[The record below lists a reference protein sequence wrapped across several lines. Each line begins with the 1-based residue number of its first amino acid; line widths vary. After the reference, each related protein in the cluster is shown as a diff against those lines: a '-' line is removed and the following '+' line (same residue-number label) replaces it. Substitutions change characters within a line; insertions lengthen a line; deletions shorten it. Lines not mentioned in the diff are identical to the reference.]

1 MTVVTI
7 DYLDSLSHDRS
18 LGRIR
23 SDVPTDLIYAPHISA
38 IYTHLPDLI
47 FERLKGDVKA
57 NRFVPGLPITIEIP
71 KRNGLTRPG
80 SILDPLT
87 RTLYQ
92 LLVDEIAP
100 FGESQIDRKRVYS
113 QQLLD
118 PDPDFLMFR
127 SVSDCFGDFTQA
139 TDALAKKWTHV
150 LKADISSF
158 FERIYHHNLV
168 NFLSSSGAP
177 TEAVRALEKLL
188 LSFTHKD
195 SHGIIQGV
203 FPSDFLG
210 NVYLCPLDAELAVQ
224 DIDSTRYVDD
234 LHLFFESQLAAK
246 AFLVRLCQ
254 HLRREG
260 LNLNEAK
267 TQIEKTESLMQE
279 DSVIR
284 EAFEKARLELLTVVS
299 PIVEVTYGFSEWMEP
314 DSVTKTDTSGLDLE
328 ATRNLFGKREDY
340 PKYSDAI
347 EKFCLPIL
355 AASGSDIAISDALNG
370 ITRRPYLSANYC
382 SYLSTFVRNDPD
394 LMKQLS
400 ALLLSP
406 NLIYESQKMWILASL
421 IGADSAEPSS
431 IDAAIKL
438 FTTKSATEAIRALA
452 CLFVGSHGSA
462 AQRRILKQHYS
473 NEESPYVRGAILYSS
488 KYFPKNERDTCL
500 TSWGVHST
508 TDSLIAQTVKKMVT
522 I

>member
-7 DYLDSLSHDRS
+7 DYLDSLAHERT

-23 SDVPTDLIYAPHISA
+23 SDVPTDLVYAPHISA
-38 IYTHLPDLI
+38 IYTHLPDQI
-47 FERLKGDVKA
+47 FERLKSDVKA

-100 FGESQIDRKRVYS
+100 FGESQIERKRVFS

-118 PDPDFLMFR
+118 PDPEFVMFR

-139 TDALAKKWTHV
+139 TDALAKKWSHV
-150 LKADISSF
+150 LKADISCF
-158 FERIYHHNLV
+158 FERIYHHNLI

-203 FPSDFLG
+203 LPSDFLG
-210 NVYLCPLDAELAVQ
+210 NVYLCPLDAELSVQ

-234 LHLFFESQLAAK
+234 LYMFFDSRLAATE
-246 AFLVRLCQ
+246 FLVRLCQ

-284 EAFEKARLELLTVVS
+284 EAFENARQELITVVS
-299 PIVEVTYGFSEWMEP
+299 PIVEVTYGFSEWKEP
-314 DSVTKTDTSGLDLE
+314 DSSATKPDTSGLS
-328 ATRNLFGKREDY
+328 
-340 PKYSDAI
+340 PAI
-347 EKFCLPIL
+347 
-355 AASGSDIAISDALNG
+355 
-370 ITRRPYLSANYC
+370 
-382 SYLSTFVRNDPD
+382 
-394 LMKQLS
+394 
-400 ALLLSP
+400 
-406 NLIYESQKMWILASL
+406 
-421 IGADSAEPSS
+421 
-431 IDAAIKL
+431 
-438 FTTKSATEAIRALA
+438 
-452 CLFVGSHGSA
+452 
-462 AQRRILKQHYS
+462 
-473 NEESPYVRGAILYSS
+473 
-488 KYFPKNERDTCL
+488 
-500 TSWGVHST
+500 
-508 TDSLIAQTVKKMVT
+508 
-522 I
+522 